1 MDKETILQNEE
12 QNDGS
17 TVFLYYNDEVGF
29 YTAYGFSAFLVSH
42 VVEPV
47 CSFSPSLQLPVV
59 LVDKSQIMELRRS
72 LKKIKHTVQSFY
84 QFGLRTPV
92 GKNGYARWAKSLNK

>member
-1 MDKETILQNEE
+1 MEKDIIIQNEE

-17 TVFLYYNDEVGF
+17 TIFLYYNDEVGF

-59 LVDKSQIMELRRS
+59 LVGKGEILELRRS

-84 QFGLRTPV
+84 QFGLKKPV
-92 GKNGYARWAKSLNK
+92 GKSGYARWAKKLSN